1 MRSDD
6 LSKLVLRLTLGIL
19 LLMHG
24 IFKVQHGI
32 GPIIG
37 MVSSAG
43 LPSFI
48 AYGVYIGELIAPIL
62 LIIGLYSRLAAV
74 AVIINMLVAI
84 TLVHSG
90 QLGMLTAN
98 GGLRLEAQ
106 YFFLF
111 TAVAVFL
118 GGAGRFSMNSP
129 YNH

>member
-43 LPSFI
+43 LPGFI

-84 TLVHSG
+84 TLAHSG

>member
-32 GPIIG
+32 GGISG
-37 MVSSAG
+37 MVASSG
-43 LPSFI
+43 LPGFL
-48 AYGVYIGELIAPIL
+48 AYGVYIGEVIAPVL
-62 LIIGLYSRLAAV
+62 LIVGLYTRVAAV
-74 AVIINMLVAI
+74 LVIINMLVAI
-84 TLVHSG
+84 ALAHTG
-90 QLGMLTAN
+90 QLFLLTGN

-129 YNH
+129 YNN

>member
-32 GPIIG
+32 GSIIG

-43 LPSFI
+43 LPGFV
-48 AYGVYIGELIAPIL
+48 AYGVYIGEVIAPVL
-62 LIIGLYSRLAAV
+62 LIVGLYTRIAAV
-74 AVIINMLVAI
+74 LVVINMLVAI
-84 TLVHSG
+84 VLVHSG
-90 QLGMLTAN
+90 QLFLVTGN
-98 GGLRLEAQ
+98 GSLQLEVQ

-111 TAVAVFL
+111 TAIAVFL

-129 YNH
+129 YNN

>member
-24 IFKVQHGI
+24 IFKVQNGI
-32 GPIIG
+32 GGIMG
-37 MVSSAG
+37 MVASHG
-43 LPSFI
+43 LPGFV
-48 AYGVYIGELIAPIL
+48 AYGVYIGEVIAPIL
-62 LIIGLYSRLAAV
+62 LIVGLYTRVAAV
-74 AVIINMLVAI
+74 LIIINMLVAI
-84 TLVHSG
+84 VLAHSG
-90 QLGMLTAN
+90 QLTMLTGN

-118 GGAGRFSMNSP
+118 SGAGRFSMNSP
-129 YNH
+129 YNN